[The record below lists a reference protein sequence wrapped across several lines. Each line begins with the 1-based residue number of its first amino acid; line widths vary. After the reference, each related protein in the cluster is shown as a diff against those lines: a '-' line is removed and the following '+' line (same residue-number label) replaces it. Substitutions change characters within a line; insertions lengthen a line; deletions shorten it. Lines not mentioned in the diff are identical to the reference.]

1 VLVGLGLSRAVGQP
15 VPDLSRFDFAT
26 RHSMEL
32 ACIMAQSQGPAAYG
46 HCLRQQISSLENS
59 PGVPDLSRFDATTR
73 ESLELA
79 CLRDKSQG
87 PAAYGAC
94 LRDQI
99 DKFQSSPGM
108 PDLSR
113 LDYRT
118 RQSIELACTRT
129 KHQGPARYGRC
140 LNEHVVALRT
150 SPGVPDI
157 SGLDYP
163 TRRSVELGC
172 VMIQSQGPVAY
183 GNCVRAQLQSI
194 GIQSAETPHEVPP
207 ATPPLATPRS
217 VPPPATPLAWTGVEK
232 PEMPAKLRT
241 GSASPDA
248 VFGSVEKSV
257 YVLLSGPSEDSFR
270 IRRDI
275 RQGSAVAVTS
285 HVALTNCHVLRGNN
299 LHFLVKGKAV
309 LRAAIAYGH
318 EDSDRCALRV
328 LSGLLVPVA
337 GVRPYS
343 ALAIGERVY
352 TVGSPSGLENTL
364 GEGIVSGLRKRRD
377 VDLVQTTAPIS
388 PGSSGGGLFD
398 ASGNLI
404 GITTFLL
411 RDGQNLNFAIAA
423 DTFWK

>member
-1 VLVGLGLSRAVGQP
+1 MHHGAIPGAGRVR
-15 VPDLSRFDFAT
+15 
-26 RHSMEL
+26 
-32 ACIMAQSQGPAAYG
+32 

-59 PGVPDLSRFDATTR
+59 PGLPYLSRFDATTR

-163 TRRSVELGC
+163 TRRSVELAC

-194 GIQSAETPHEVPP
+194 GIQSAETPREVPP

-241 GSASPDA
+241 GGASPDA

-257 YVLLSGPSEDSFR
+257 YVLLSGPSEHSFR

-285 HVALTNCHVLRGNN
+285 HVALPPTAMS
-299 LHFLVKGKAV
+299 F
-309 LRAAIAYGH
+309 
-318 EDSDRCALRV
+318 
-328 LSGLLVPVA
+328 
-337 GVRPYS
+337 
-343 ALAIGERVY
+343 GEQ
-352 TVGSPSGLENTL
+352 SSFP
-364 GEGIVSGLRKRRD
+364 GEGESGPAGSHRVWTRGLGPLCPQSSQRLAGPCRRGPA
-377 VDLVQTTAPIS
+377 VFS
-388 PGSSGGGLFD
+388 PC
-398 ASGNLI
+398 N
-404 GITTFLL
+404 
-411 RDGQNLNFAIAA
+411 R
-423 DTFWK
+423 